1 MTSAA
6 HHGIHNVQCQN
17 SRRALEQAHHL
28 HLGGKVRKRAA
39 ADNDYEC
46 EAYEEYLVRVKEVP
60 WRLLAIIF
68 AGSIITAS
76 ILRFVIWVSRWVLR
90 QYVKHL
96 MEADPEE
103 REAIVRGV
111 CKSIGIEVDD
121 KKVEVVDEVDWLGEG
136 IEKTEKGDVVR
147 HCSELGL
154 YFQEP
159 NIF

>member
-1 MTSAA
+1 
-6 HHGIHNVQCQN
+6 
-17 SRRALEQAHHL
+17 
-28 HLGGKVRKRAA
+28 VRI
-39 ADNDYEC
+39 
-46 EAYEEYLVRVKEVP
+46 KEVP

-76 ILRFVIWVSRWVLR
+76 ILRFVIWVSRWELR

-121 KKVEVVDEVDWLGEG
+121 KKVEIVDEVDWPGED
-136 IEKTEKGDVVR
+136 IKRMERGDVVR

-159 NIF
+159 HIL

>member
-1 MTSAA
+1 
-6 HHGIHNVQCQN
+6 
-17 SRRALEQAHHL
+17 
-28 HLGGKVRKRAA
+28 VRI
-39 ADNDYEC
+39 N
-46 EAYEEYLVRVKEVP
+46 EVL

-76 ILRFVIWVSRWVLR
+76 ILRFVIWASRWELR

-103 REAIVRGV
+103 RGGV

-147 HCSELGL
+147 QCSELGL